1 MGILSKLA
9 STASSTITIGTVMAK
24 TASHAAFAAMDTSLE
39 STKLATDFAFSRVE
53 DFVKVAEEVLEQGGG
68 IGDRVTNFAFVML
81 MMVAKMMPKQ
91 LFQTI
96 KMLQLLD
103 DEVVDTIE
111 GVVESI
117 VTIIETGDLQGLE
130 ETIGDL
136 LEVGL
141 FSVTALQPNLLLALF
156 MVMSAVLTGAATLV
170 SRGVLTQEEAEL
182 QTRNICAKIL
192 RTYGEVGYK
201 RLLDKIDNT
210 LISQRIYFI

>member
-117 VTIIETGDLQGLE
+117 VTIIE
-130 ETIGDL
+130 
-136 LEVGL
+136 
-141 FSVTALQPNLLLALF
+141 
-156 MVMSAVLTGAATLV
+156 
-170 SRGVLTQEEAEL
+170 
-182 QTRNICAKIL
+182 
-192 RTYGEVGYK
+192 
-201 RLLDKIDNT
+201 
-210 LISQRIYFI
+210 SQDMY